1 MSQPTERNRLDEEAS
16 PYLRQHADNPVHWQ
30 PWGDEAFERACEHDV
45 PVFVSI
51 GYSSCHWC
59 HVMAEESFEDEAIAE
74 VLNESFV
81 PIKVDRE
88 ERPDVDSTFM
98 TVSQLVTGGGGWP
111 LSAWCTPEGEPFYV
125 GTYFP
130 PEPRRNQPG
139 FRDLCERI
147 ADSWADPEQREEMR
161 RRAEQWTTSARD
173 ELESVP
179 EPDAAGDAE
188 PPGVDLV
195 DEAAA
200 AAIRGYDDEYGGFGS
215 GGAKFPMPGRIDLL
229 LRAYA
234 RTGRD
239 AALTAST
246 GTLDGMARGGMY
258 DQIGGGFHRY
268 ATDRRW
274 TVPHFEKMLYD
285 NAELPLVY
293 LDGYRLTGDPAYAR
307 IASET
312 LGFLDRELRHEDGGF
327 FSTLDARSAPPAS
340 RRGDASDDG
349 SEHADVEGAFY
360 VWTPEEVDAALD
372 EPAASLAKDRYG
384 IRSGGNFERGTTVPT
399 IAASVQELAE
409 EHDLPTEEVRGHLT
423 AARVALFE
431 ARESRPR
438 PARDEKVLASWNGRA
453 ISAFA
458 NAGGVLGEPYA
469 EIAREALDFCRD
481 RLYDAESGELARR
494 WIDGDVR
501 GPGYLDDHAF
511 LARGALDVYAAT
523 GDPEPLGFALD
534 LAETI
539 VAEFYDDDDAT
550 IYFTRD
556 PDAGDNRS
564 GADGDGE
571 AQRASSS
578 EGHSPSGNRASPGD
592 SRTQSDDDALFA
604 RPQEFTDRSTPSSLG
619 VAAET
624 LALLD
629 GFRTDREFAGIAEA
643 VVTTHADRI
652 RASPLEH
659 VSLVRA
665 AELVETGGIEATIAA
680 DAVPDAWRE
689 TLGERYLPGALVAPR
704 PPTEAGLDAWLDRL
718 GVDEA
723 PPIWAGR
730 DAVDGEATVYVCEG
744 RTCSPPETDLDAA
757 LAWLAERQ

>member
-1 MSQPTERNRLDEEAS
+1 MTQPTERNRLDDEAS

-30 PWGDEAFERACEHDV
+30 PWGDEAFERAREHDV

-59 HVMAEESFEDEAIAE
+59 HVMAEESFADEGVAE
-74 VLNESFV
+74 VLNDEFV

-111 LSAWCTPEGEPFYV
+111 LSAWCTPDGKPFYV

-147 ADSWADPEQREEMR
+147 ADSWADPEQREEMK

-179 EPDAAGDAE
+179 DADAAGDAE
-188 PPGVDLV
+188 APGADLL

-200 AAIRGYDDEYGGFGS
+200 AAVRGYDDEYGGFGS

-229 LRAYA
+229 MRAYA
-234 RTGRD
+234 QSGRD
-239 AALTAST
+239 AALTAAT

-293 LDGYRLTGDPAYAR
+293 LDGYRLTGDPSYAR
-307 IASET
+307 VASDT
-312 LGFLDRELRHEDGGF
+312 LGFLDRELRHEAGGF
-327 FSTLDARSAPPAS
+327 FSTLDARSAPPES
-340 RRGDASDDG
+340 RRGDAGDNG
-349 SEHADVEGAFY
+349 SGHADVEGAFY
-360 VWTPEEVDAALD
+360 VWTPGEVDAAID
-372 EPAASLAKDRYG
+372 EPAASLAKERYG
-384 IRSGGNFERGTTVPT
+384 IESGGNFERGTTVPT
-399 IAASVQELAE
+399 VAASVAELADE
-409 EHDLPTEEVRGHLT
+409 GDLAVEEVREQLIE
-423 AARVALFE
+423 ARTALFE

-438 PARDEKVLASWNGRA
+438 PARDEKVLAAWNGRA

-458 NAGGVLGEPYA
+458 SAAGVLGEEYA
-469 EIAREALDFCRD
+469 EIAREALDFCRE
-481 RLYDAESGELARR
+481 RLYDAEAGELARR
-494 WIDGDVR
+494 WLDGDVR

-511 LARGALDVYAAT
+511 MARGALDLYAAT
-523 GDPEPLGFALD
+523 GDPEPLGFALE

-539 VAEFYDDDDAT
+539 VSEFHDADDGT

-556 PDAGDNRS
+556 PEASEDDGTAGD
-564 GADGDGE
+564 G
-571 AQRASSS
+571 
-578 EGHSPSGNRASPGD
+578 
-592 SRTQSDDDALFA
+592 ALFA

-629 GFRTDREFAGIAEA
+629 GFRTDREFAAVAEG

-665 AELVETGGIEATIAA
+665 AERVETGGVEATIAA

-704 PPTEAGLDAWLDRL
+704 PPTEAGLDEWLDGL
-718 GVDEA
+718 DMDEA

-730 DAVDGEATVYVCEG
+730 DAVDGEPTAYVCEG

-757 LAWLAERQ
+757 LAWLAERRSV

>member
-1 MSQPTERNRLDEEAS
+1 MTQPTERNRLDGEAS
-16 PYLRQHADNPVHWQ
+16 PYLQQHADNPVHWQ
-30 PWGDEAFERACEHDV
+30 PWGDEAFERAREHDV

-59 HVMAEESFEDEAIAE
+59 HVMAEESFEDEGIAE
-74 VLNESFV
+74 VLNEGFV
-81 PIKVDRE
+81 PVKVDRE

-111 LSAWCTPEGEPFYV
+111 LSAWCTPEVKPFYV

-147 ADSWADPEQREEMR
+147 ADSWADPEQREEMK

-179 EPDAAGDAE
+179 EADPADAADASGPE
-188 PPGVDLV
+188 PPGADLL

-229 LRAYA
+229 LRAAA
-234 RTGRD
+234 RSDGD
-239 AALTAST
+239 ATLTAAT

-293 LDGYRLTGDPAYAR
+293 LDGYRLTGDPTYAR

-312 LGFLDRELRHEDGGF
+312 LGFLDRELRHADGGF
-327 FSTLDARSAPPAS
+327 FSTLDARSRPPES
-340 RRGDASDDG
+340 RRGKAGDDDG
-349 SEHADVEGAFY
+349 SEDADVEGAFY
-360 VWTPEEVDAALD
+360 VWTPAEVDAVLD
-372 EPAASLAKDRYG
+372 EPAASLAKARYG
-384 IRSGGNFERGTTVPT
+384 IESGGNFERGTTVPT
-399 IAASVQELAE
+399 VAASVAELAD
-409 EHDLPTEEVRGHLT
+409 EHDRPADEVRETLT
-423 AARVALFE
+423 EARVALFE

-438 PARDEKVLASWNGRA
+438 PARDEKALAAWNGRA

-458 NAGGVLGEPYA
+458 NAGGVLGEPHA
-469 EIAREALDFCRD
+469 EIASEALAFCRD
-481 RLYDAESGELARR
+481 RLYDDESDALARR
-494 WIDGDVR
+494 WLDGDVR
-501 GPGYLDDHAF
+501 GPGYLDDYAF

-523 GDPEPLGFALD
+523 GDPGPLGFALD

-539 VAEFYDDDDAT
+539 VAEFYDDDDGT

-556 PDAGDNRS
+556 PDGERT
-564 GADGDGE
+564 DGS
-571 AQRASSS
+571 R
-578 EGHSPSGNRASPGD
+578 GH
-592 SRTQSDDDALFA
+592 DALFA

-629 GFRTDREFAGIAEA
+629 GFRTDREFAAVAER

-665 AELVETGGIEATIAA
+665 AERVETGGIEATVAA

-704 PPTEAGLDAWLDRL
+704 PPTEDGLDAWLDRL
-718 GVDEA
+718 GIDEA

-730 DAVDGEATVYVCEG
+730 DAVDGEATAYVCEG

-757 LAWLAERQ
+757 LAWLAERR

>member
-1 MSQPTERNRLDEEAS
+1 MTQPTERNRLDEEAS
-16 PYLRQHADNPVHWQ
+16 PYLQQHADNPVNWQ
-30 PWGDEAFERACEHDV
+30 PWGDEAFERAREHDV

-59 HVMAEESFEDEAIAE
+59 HVMAEESFEDEGIAE
-74 VLNESFV
+74 VLNEEFV
-81 PIKVDRE
+81 PVKVDRE

-111 LSAWCTPEGEPFYV
+111 LSAWCTPEGKPFYV

-147 ADSWADPEQREEMR
+147 ADSWADPEQREEME
-161 RRAEQWTTSARD
+161 RRAEQWATSARD

-179 EPDAAGDAE
+179 EADPAGDASDAE
-188 PPGVDLV
+188 PPGADLL

-229 LRAYA
+229 MRAYA

-239 AALTAST
+239 AALTAAT

-307 IASET
+307 VASET
-312 LGFLDRELRHEDGGF
+312 LGFLDRELRHDEGGF
-327 FSTLDARSAPPAS
+327 FSTLDARSAPPES
-340 RRGDASDDG
+340 RRGDGSDDG
-349 SEHADVEGAFY
+349 GEPADVEGAFY
-360 VWTPEEVDAALD
+360 VWTPAEVDAILD

-384 IRSGGNFERGTTVPT
+384 IESGGNFERGTTVPT
-399 IAASVQELAE
+399 IAASVEELAD
-409 EHDLPTEEVRGHLT
+409 EHDLAVDEVRERLT
-423 AARVALFE
+423 EARTALFE

-458 NAGGVLGEPYA
+458 NAGDVLGESYA
-469 EIAREALDFCRD
+469 EIAREALEFCRD
-481 RLYDAESGELARR
+481 RLYDEASGELARR
-494 WIDGDVR
+494 WLDGDVR

-523 GDPEPLGFALD
+523 GDPEPLGFALE

-539 VAEFYDDDDAT
+539 VSDFYDADDGT
-550 IYFTRD
+550 IYFTRE
-556 PDAGDNRS
+556 PGKS
-564 GADGDGE
+564 AD
-571 AQRASSS
+571 
-578 EGHSPSGNRASPGD
+578 EG
-592 SRTQSDDDALFA
+592 DDALFA

-629 GFRTDREFAGIAEA
+629 GFRTDREFAAVAEA

-665 AELVETGGIEATIAA
+665 AERVETGGIEATIAA

-704 PPTEAGLDAWLDRL
+704 PPTEDGLDAWLGRL
-718 GVDEA
+718 DMDEA

-730 DAVDGEATVYVCEG
+730 DAVDGEPTAYVCEG

-757 LAWLAERQ
+757 LAWLAERR

>member
-1 MSQPTERNRLDEEAS
+1 MTLPTTRNRLDSEAS
-16 PYLRQHADNPVHWQ
+16 PYLQQHADNPVHWQ
-30 PWGDEAFERACEHDV
+30 PWGDDAFERAREHDV

-59 HVMAEESFEDEAIAE
+59 HVMAEESFEDESIAE

-81 PIKVDRE
+81 PVKVDRE

-111 LSAWCTPEGEPFYV
+111 LSAWCTPEGKPFYV

-147 ADSWADPEQREEMR
+147 ADSWADPEQREEMK

-179 EPDAAGDAE
+179 ESAGE
-188 PPGVDLV
+188 PPGSELL

-229 LRAYA
+229 MRSSA
-234 RTGRD
+234 RSGRES
-239 AALTAST
+239 ALTAAS
-246 GTLDGMARGGMY
+246 GTLDGMATGGMY

-268 ATDRRW
+268 AVDRRW

-285 NAELPLVY
+285 NAELPMAY
-293 LDGYRLTGDPAYAR
+293 LDGYRLTGKPSYAR
-307 IASET
+307 IAGES

-327 FSTLDARSAPPAS
+327 FSTLDARSRPPAS
-340 RRGDASDDG
+340 RGGGAETDEDG
-349 SEHADVEGAFY
+349 EDVEGAFY
-360 VWTPEEVDAALD
+360 VWTPGEIDEVLD
-372 EPAASLAKDRYG
+372 EPAASIAKARYG
-384 IRSGGNFERGTTVPT
+384 IEPGGNFERGTTVPT
-399 IAASVQELAE
+399 VAASVAE
-409 EHDLPTEEVRGHLT
+409 IADDLDRSAEAVREVLT
-423 AARVALFE
+423 DARVELFE

-458 NAGGVLGEPYA
+458 AAGRTLGTPYA
-469 EIAREALDFCRD
+469 SIASEALAFCRD
-481 RLYDAESGELARR
+481 RLYDEASGDLARR
-494 WIDGDVR
+494 WLDGDVR
-501 GPGYLDDHAF
+501 GPGYLDDYAF

-523 GDPEPLGFALD
+523 GDSEPLGFALD
-534 LAETI
+534 LADALVED
-539 VAEFYDDDDAT
+539 FYDADDGT

-556 PDAGDNRS
+556 PDADS
-564 GADGDGE
+564 TEDG
-571 AQRASSS
+571 SS
-578 EGHSPSGNRASPGD
+578 GD
-592 SRTQSDDDALFA
+592 SDLFA
-604 RPQEFTDRSTPSSLG
+604 RPQEFTDKSTPSSLG

-629 GFRTDREFAGIAEA
+629 GFRTDREFHGIAET

-665 AELVETGGIEATIAA
+665 AERVESGGVEVTIAA
-680 DAVPDAWRE
+680 DEVPDEWTE

-704 PPTEAGLDAWLDRL
+704 PATDDGLEAWLDEL
-718 GVDEA
+718 GLDEA
-723 PPIWAGR
+723 PPIWAER
-730 DAVDGEATVYVCEG
+730 DAVDGEPTAYVCEG
-744 RTCSPPETDLDAA
+744 FTCSPPRTDLDEA
-757 LAWLAERQ
+757 LSWLADRE

>member
-1 MSQPTERNRLDEEAS
+1 MTQPTERNRLDDEAS

-30 PWGDEAFERACEHDV
+30 PWGDEAFERAREHDV

-59 HVMAEESFEDEAIAE
+59 HVMAEESFEDEGVAD

-111 LSAWCTPEGEPFYV
+111 LSAWCTPEGKPFYV

-147 ADSWADPEQREEMR
+147 ADSWADPEQREEME

-179 EPDAAGDAE
+179 DAGAAGDTEA
-188 PPGVDLV
+188 PGADLL

-200 AAIRGYDDEYGGFGS
+200 AAVRGYDDEYGGFGS

-229 LRAYA
+229 MRASS
-234 RTGRD
+234 RSGRD
-239 AALTAST
+239 AALAAAT

-307 IASET
+307 VASET
-312 LGFLDRELRHEDGGF
+312 LGFLDRELRHEAGGF
-327 FSTLDARSAPPAS
+327 FSTLDARSAPPES
-340 RRGDASDDG
+340 RRGDASGNG
-349 SEHADVEGAFY
+349 SGHADVEGAFY
-360 VWTPEEVDAALD
+360 VWTPGEVDAVLD
-372 EPAASLAKDRYG
+372 EPAASLAKERYG
-384 IRSGGNFERGTTVPT
+384 IESGGNFERGTTVPT
-399 IAASVQELAE
+399 IAASVAALAE
-409 EHDLPTEEVRGHLT
+409 DRDLSVEEVRERLT
-423 AARVALFE
+423 EARVALFE

-438 PARDEKVLASWNGRA
+438 PARDEKVLAAWNGRA
-453 ISAFA
+453 VSAFA
-458 NAGGVLGEPYA
+458 SAAGVLGEEYA
-469 EIAREALDFCRD
+469 AIAREALDFCRD
-481 RLYDAESGELARR
+481 RLYDAETGALARR
-494 WIDGDVR
+494 WLDGDVR

-523 GDPEPLGFALD
+523 GDPEPLGFALE

-539 VAEFYDDDDAT
+539 VAEFHDADDGT

-556 PDAGDNRS
+556 PEAGEGD
-564 GADGDGE
+564 GTAGDGDGPP
-571 AQRASSS
+571 A
-578 EGHSPSGNRASPGD
+578 GD
-592 SRTQSDDDALFA
+592 GALFA

-629 GFRTDREFAGIAEA
+629 GFRTDREFAAVAEA

-665 AELVETGGIEATIAA
+665 AERVETGGVEATVAA

-704 PPTEAGLDAWLDRL
+704 PPTEAGLDEWLDRL
-718 GVDEA
+718 DMDEA

-730 DAVDGEATVYVCEG
+730 DAVDGEPTAYVCEG
-744 RTCSPPETDLDAA
+744 RTCSPPEADLDAA
-757 LAWLAERQ
+757 LAWLAERR

>member
-1 MSQPTERNRLDEEAS
+1 MTQPTERNRLDGEAS
-16 PYLRQHADNPVHWQ
+16 PYLQQHADNPVHWQ
-30 PWGDEAFERACEHDV
+30 PWGDEAFERAREHDV

-59 HVMAEESFEDEAIAE
+59 HVMAEESFEDEGVAE
-74 VLNESFV
+74 VLNDSFV

-111 LSAWCTPEGEPFYV
+111 LSAWCTPEGKPFYV

-147 ADSWADPEQREEMR
+147 ADSWADPEQREEMT

-179 EPDAAGDAE
+179 DADAADDAE
-188 PPGVDLV
+188 APGVDLL

-234 RTGRD
+234 RSSRD
-239 AALTAST
+239 AALTAAT

-293 LDGYRLTGDPAYAR
+293 LDGYRVTGDPTYAR
-307 IASET
+307 VASET
-312 LGFLDRELRHEDGGF
+312 LGFLDRELRHDDGGF
-327 FSTLDARSAPPAS
+327 FSTLDARSAPPES
-340 RRGDASDDG
+340 RRGDASG
-349 SEHADVEGAFY
+349 NGRGHADVEGAFY
-360 VWTPEEVDAALD
+360 VWTPAEVDAALD
-372 EPAASLAKDRYG
+372 EPAASLAKARYG
-384 IRSGGNFERGTTVPT
+384 IESGGNFERGTTVPT
-399 IAASVQELAE
+399 IAASVAELAD
-409 EHDLPTEEVRGHLT
+409 EHNLSTEEVREHLT
-423 AARVALFE
+423 DARVALFE

-438 PARDEKVLASWNGRA
+438 PARDEKVLAAWNGRA

-458 NAGGVLGEPYA
+458 SAAGVLGEGYA
-469 EIAREALDFCRD
+469 EIALEALDFCRD
-481 RLYDAESGELARR
+481 RLYDEESGGLVRR
-494 WIDGDVR
+494 WLDGDVR

-523 GDPEPLGFALD
+523 GDPEPLEFALE
-534 LAETI
+534 LAETV
-539 VAEFYDDDDAT
+539 VAEFHDADDGT
-550 IYFTRD
+550 VYFTRD
-556 PDAGDNRS
+556 PEES
-564 GADGDGE
+564 ADRGDG
-571 AQRASSS
+571 
-578 EGHSPSGNRASPGD
+578 
-592 SRTQSDDDALFA
+592 ALFA

-629 GFRTDREFAGIAEA
+629 GFRTDREFAAVAEA

-665 AELVETGGIEATIAA
+665 AERVDTGGIEATIAA
-680 DAVPDAWRE
+680 DAVPDAWRA

-704 PPTEAGLDAWLDRL
+704 PPTETGLDEWLDRL
-718 GVDEA
+718 DMDEA

-730 DAVDGEATVYVCEG
+730 ESVDGEPTAYVCEG

-757 LAWLAERQ
+757 LAWLAERR

>member
-1 MSQPTERNRLDEEAS
+1 MTQPTSRNRLDEEAS
-16 PYLRQHADNPVHWQ
+16 PYLQQHADNPVNWQ
-30 PWGDEAFERACEHDV
+30 PWGDDAFERAREHDV

-74 VLNESFV
+74 ALNEEFV
-81 PIKVDRE
+81 PVKVDRE

-111 LSAWCTPEGEPFYV
+111 LSAWCTPEGKPFYV

-147 ADSWADPEQREEMR
+147 ADSWADPEQREEMK

-179 EPDAAGDAE
+179 DAGTGPDADD
-188 PPGVDLV
+188 PPGTDLL

-229 LRAYA
+229 MRAYA
-234 RTGRD
+234 RSGRD
-239 AALTAST
+239 AALTAAT

-268 ATDRRW
+268 ATDRQW

-293 LDGYRLTGDPAYAR
+293 LNGYRLTGDPAYAR
-307 IASET
+307 VASET
-312 LGFLDRELRHEDGGF
+312 LGFLDRELRHEGGGF
-327 FSTLDARSAPPAS
+327 FSTLDARSAPPEG
-340 RRGDASDDG
+340 RRGSTDDNG
-349 SEHADVEGAFY
+349 SGHADVEGAFY
-360 VWTPEEVDAALD
+360 VWTPAEVDAVLD
-372 EPAASLAKDRYG
+372 EPAASLAKARYG
-384 IRSGGNFERGTTVPT
+384 IESGGNFERGTTVPT
-399 IAASVQELAE
+399 VAASVAELAE
-409 EHDLPTEEVRGHLT
+409 EHDLAVDEVRERLT
-423 AARVALFE
+423 EARVALFE

-438 PARDEKVLASWNGRA
+438 PARDEKVLAAWNGRA

-458 NAGGVLGEPYA
+458 SAAGALGEGYA
-469 EIAREALDFCRD
+469 AIAREALDFCRD
-481 RLYDAESGELARR
+481 RLYDADTGDLARR
-494 WIDGDVR
+494 WLDGDVR

-523 GDPEPLGFALD
+523 GDPEPLGFALE

-539 VAEFYDDDDAT
+539 VDEFHDADDGT

-556 PDAGDNRS
+556 PDESADR
-564 GADGDGE
+564 GA
-571 AQRASSS
+571 
-578 EGHSPSGNRASPGD
+578 
-592 SRTQSDDDALFA
+592 DALFA

-629 GFRTDREFAGIAEA
+629 GFRTDREFAAAAEA

-665 AELVETGGIEATIAA
+665 AERVETGGIEATIAA
-680 DAVPDAWRE
+680 DAVPTAWRE

-704 PPTEAGLDAWLDRL
+704 PPTESGLDEWLDRL

-730 DAVDGEATVYVCEG
+730 DAVDGEPTAYVCEG

-757 LAWLAERQ
+757 LAWLAERRSR

>member
-16 PYLRQHADNPVHWQ
+16 PYLQQHADNPVHWQ
-30 PWGDEAFERACEHDV
+30 PWGDEAFERAREHDV

-74 VLNESFV
+74 VLNDSFV
-81 PIKVDRE
+81 PVKVDRE

-111 LSAWCTPEGEPFYV
+111 LSAWCTPDGKPFYV

-130 PEPRRNQPG
+130 PEARRNQPG

-147 ADSWADPEQREEMR
+147 ADSWSDPEQREEMK

-179 EPDAAGDAE
+179 AASDASDAE
-188 PPGVDLV
+188 APGDELL

-200 AAIRGYDDEYGGFGS
+200 AAVRGYDDEYGGFGS

-229 LRAYA
+229 LRAFA
-234 RTGRD
+234 RSGRD
-239 AALTAST
+239 AALTAAT

-268 ATDRRW
+268 AVDRSW

-307 IASET
+307 VATET

-327 FSTLDARSAPPAS
+327 FSTLDARSQPPES
-340 RRGDASDDG
+340 RRGDAAENG
-349 SEHADVEGAFY
+349 NGHADVEGAFY
-360 VWTPEEVDAALD
+360 VWTPAEVDAVLD
-372 EPAASLAKDRYG
+372 EPLASLAKARYG
-384 IRSGGNFERGTTVPT
+384 IESGGNFERGTTVPT
-399 IAASVQELAE
+399 ISASVEALAD
-409 EHDLPTEEVRGHLT
+409 EHGLSTEDVREHLT

-438 PARDEKVLASWNGRA
+438 PARDEKVLAAWNGRA

-458 NAGGVLGEPYA
+458 NAGGVLGEAYA
-469 EIAREALDFCRD
+469 DIASEALEFCRD
-481 RLYDAESGELARR
+481 RLYDEASGDLARR
-494 WIDGDVR
+494 WLDGDVR
-501 GPGYLDDHAF
+501 GPGYLDDYAF

-523 GDPEPLGFALD
+523 GEPEPLGFALD
-534 LAETI
+534 LAESI
-539 VAEFYDDDDAT
+539 VDEFYDADDGT
-550 IYFTRD
+550 VYFTRD
-556 PDAGDNRS
+556 PDADGGDDGTS
-564 GADGDGE
+564 AGDG
-571 AQRASSS
+571 
-578 EGHSPSGNRASPGD
+578 
-592 SRTQSDDDALFA
+592 ALFA

-629 GFRTDREFAGIAEA
+629 GFRTDREFAAIAER

-665 AELVETGGIEATIAA
+665 ADRVASGGIEATIAA

-704 PPTEAGLDAWLDRL
+704 PPDESGLDAWLDRL
-718 GVDEA
+718 DMDEA

-730 DAVDGEATVYVCEG
+730 DAVDGEATAYVCEG

-757 LAWLAERQ
+757 LAWLAARE

>member
-1 MSQPTERNRLDEEAS
+1 MTQPTERNRLDEEAS
-16 PYLRQHADNPVHWQ
+16 PYLQQHADNPVHWQ
-30 PWGDEAFERACEHDV
+30 PWGDEAFERAREHDV

-59 HVMAEESFEDEAIAE
+59 HVMAEESFEDEGVAD

-81 PIKVDRE
+81 PVKVDRE

-111 LSAWCTPEGEPFYV
+111 LSAWCTPEGKPFYV

-147 ADSWADPEQREEMR
+147 ADSWADPEQREEME

-179 EPDAAGDAE
+179 EPEAAGDAE
-188 PPGVDLV
+188 PPGADLL

-200 AAIRGYDDEYGGFGS
+200 AAIRGYDDEFGGFGT

-229 LRAYA
+229 MRAYA
-234 RTGRD
+234 RSGRD
-239 AALTAST
+239 AALTAAT

-268 ATDRRW
+268 AVGRSW

-285 NAELPLVY
+285 NAELPLAY
-293 LDGYRLTGDPAYAR
+293 LDGYRLTGDPSYAR
-307 IASET
+307 IATET
-312 LGFLDRELRHEDGGF
+312 LGFLDRELRHEGGGF
-327 FSTLDARSAPPAS
+327 FSTLDARSAPPEC
-340 RRGDASDDG
+340 RRGETG
-349 SEHADVEGAFY
+349 GNGGGPADVEGAFY
-360 VWTPEEVDAALD
+360 VWTPAEVDAVID

-399 IAASVQELAE
+399 VAASVDELAE
-409 EHDLPTEEVRGHLT
+409 QHGLSPDEVRETLT
-423 AARVALFE
+423 EARVALLE

-458 NAGGVLGEPYA
+458 SAGGALGEPYA
-469 EIAREALDFCRD
+469 DIAREALDFCRD
-481 RLYDAESGELARR
+481 RLYDEASGDLARR
-494 WIDGDVR
+494 WLDGDVR
-501 GPGYLDDHAF
+501 GPGYLDDYAF

-534 LAETI
+534 LAESI
-539 VAEFYDDDDAT
+539 VAAFYDADDGT
-550 IYFTRD
+550 VYFTRD
-556 PDAGDNRS
+556 PEAAEENSDAPTDDS
-564 GADGDGE
+564 E
-571 AQRASSS
+571 AQRASGS
-578 EGHSPSGNRASPGD
+578 RAKPD
-592 SRTQSDDDALFA
+592 EDTLFA

-624 LALLD
+624 LAMLD
-629 GFRTDREFAGIAEA
+629 GFRTDREFADVAET

-665 AELVETGGIEATIAA
+665 AERVETGGIEATIAA
-680 DAVPDAWRE
+680 DAVPDEWRE

-704 PPTEAGLDAWLDRL
+704 PADEAGLDDWLDRL
-718 GVDEA
+718 DMAEA

-730 DAVDGEATVYVCEG
+730 DAVDGEPTAYVCEG
-744 RTCSPPETDLDAA
+744 RTCLPPETDLDAA
-757 LAWLAERQ
+757 LAWLAERE

>member
-1 MSQPTERNRLDEEAS
+1 MTQPTERNRLDEEAS
-16 PYLRQHADNPVHWQ
+16 PYLQQHADNPVNWQ
-30 PWGDEAFERACEHDV
+30 PWGDEAFERAREHDV

-59 HVMAEESFEDEAIAE
+59 HVMAEESFEDEGIAE
-74 VLNESFV
+74 VLNEEFV
-81 PIKVDRE
+81 PVKVDRE

-111 LSAWCTPEGEPFYV
+111 LSAWCTPEGKPFYV

-147 ADSWADPEQREEMR
+147 ADSWADPEQREEME
-161 RRAEQWTTSARD
+161 RRAEQWATSARD

-179 EPDAAGDAE
+179 EADPAGDASDAE
-188 PPGVDLV
+188 PPGADLL

-229 LRAYA
+229 MRAYA

-239 AALTAST
+239 AALTAAT

-307 IASET
+307 VASET
-312 LGFLDRELRHEDGGF
+312 LGFLDRELRHDEGGF
-327 FSTLDARSAPPAS
+327 FSTLDARSAPPES
-340 RRGDASDDG
+340 RRGDGSDDG
-349 SEHADVEGAFY
+349 GEPADVEGAFY
-360 VWTPEEVDAALD
+360 VWTPAEVDAVLD
-372 EPAASLAKDRYG
+372 DPAASLAKDRYG
-384 IRSGGNFERGTTVPT
+384 IESGGNFERGTTVPT
-399 IAASVQELAE
+399 IAASVEELAD
-409 EHDLPTEEVRGHLT
+409 EHDLAVDEVRERLT
-423 AARVALFE
+423 EARTALFE

-458 NAGGVLGEPYA
+458 NAGDVLGESYA
-469 EIAREALDFCRD
+469 EIAREALEFCRD
-481 RLYDAESGELARR
+481 RLYDEASGELARR
-494 WIDGDVR
+494 WLDGDVR

-523 GDPEPLGFALD
+523 GDPEPLGFALE

-539 VAEFYDDDDAT
+539 VSDFYDADDGT
-550 IYFTRD
+550 IYFTRE
-556 PDAGDNRS
+556 PGKS
-564 GADGDGE
+564 AD
-571 AQRASSS
+571 
-578 EGHSPSGNRASPGD
+578 EG
-592 SRTQSDDDALFA
+592 DDALFA

-629 GFRTDREFAGIAEA
+629 GFRTDREFAAVAEA

-665 AELVETGGIEATIAA
+665 AERVETGGIEATIAA

-704 PPTEAGLDAWLDRL
+704 PPTEGGLDAWLGRL
-718 GVDEA
+718 DMDEA

-730 DAVDGEATVYVCEG
+730 DAVDGEPTAYVCEG

-757 LAWLAERQ
+757 LAWLAERR

>member
-1 MSQPTERNRLDEEAS
+1 MSQPTERNRLADEAS
-16 PYLRQHADNPVHWQ
+16 PYLQQHADNPVHWQ
-30 PWGDEAFERACEHDV
+30 PWGDEAFERAREHDV

-59 HVMAEESFEDEAIAE
+59 HVMAEESFENEGVAE

-81 PIKVDRE
+81 PVKVDRE

-111 LSAWCTPEGEPFYV
+111 LSAWCTPEGKPFYV

-147 ADSWADPEQREEMR
+147 ADSWADPEQREEMK

-179 EPDAAGDAE
+179 DTDAARDASDAD
-188 PPGVDLV
+188 PPGADLL
-195 DEAAA
+195 DGAAA

-229 LRAYA
+229 LRAYD
-234 RTGRD
+234 RSGRD
-239 AALTAST
+239 AALTAAT

-268 ATDRRW
+268 AVDRSW

-293 LDGYRLTGDPAYAR
+293 LDGYRVTGDPAYAR
-307 IASET
+307 VASET
-312 LGFLDRELRHEDGGF
+312 LGFLDRELRHEAGGF
-327 FSTLDARSAPPAS
+327 FSTLDARSAPSES
-340 RRGDASDDG
+340 RRGEASDNG
-349 SEHADVEGAFY
+349 SGHAADVEGAFY
-360 VWTPEEVDAALD
+360 VWTPAEVDAVLD
-372 EPAASLAKDRYG
+372 EPAASLAKERYG
-384 IRSGGNFERGTTVPT
+384 IESGGNFERGMTVPT
-399 IAASVQELAE
+399 VAASIEGLAE
-409 EHDLPTEEVRGHLT
+409 GRDLSTEEVREVLT
-423 AARVALFE
+423 DARVALFE

-438 PARDEKVLASWNGRA
+438 PARDEKVLAAWNGRA

-469 EIAREALDFCRD
+469 EIASEALDFCRD
-481 RLYDAESGELARR
+481 RLYDAESGDLARR
-494 WIDGDVR
+494 WLDGDVR

-511 LARGALDVYAAT
+511 LARSALDVYAAT
-523 GDPEPLGFALD
+523 GDPEQLGFALE

-539 VAEFYDDDDAT
+539 VADFYDADDGT

-556 PDAGDNRS
+556 PEAKGAGGTDGNAS
-564 GADGDGE
+564 GDG
-571 AQRASSS
+571 
-578 EGHSPSGNRASPGD
+578 
-592 SRTQSDDDALFA
+592 ALFA

-629 GFRTDREFAGIAEA
+629 GFRTDREFADIAEA

-665 AELVETGGIEATIAA
+665 AERVETGGIEATIAA
-680 DAVPDAWRE
+680 DAVPTAWRE
-689 TLGERYLPGALVAPR
+689 TLGERYLPGAFVAPR

-718 GVDEA
+718 GMDEA

-730 DAVDGEATVYVCEG
+730 DAVDGEPTAYVCEN

-757 LAWLAERQ
+757 LAWLAERRSA

>member
-1 MSQPTERNRLDEEAS
+1 MSQPTERNRLDGEAS
-16 PYLRQHADNPVHWQ
+16 PYLRQHADNPVNWQ
-30 PWGDEAFERACEHDV
+30 PWGDAAFERAREHDA

-59 HVMAEESFEDEAIAE
+59 HVMAEESFEDESVAE
-74 VLNESFV
+74 VVNESFV

-98 TVSQLVTGGGGWP
+98 TVCQLVTGGGGWP
-111 LSAWCTPEGEPFYV
+111 LSAWCTPEGKPFYV

-130 PEPRRNQPG
+130 PEPRQNHPG
-139 FRDLCERI
+139 FRGLCERI
-147 ADSWADPEQREEMR
+147 ADSWSDPEQREEME
-161 RRAEQWTTSARD
+161 RRADQWAESARD

-179 EPDAAGDAE
+179 TPNPEDLDGEGTDSPSGD
-188 PPGVDLV
+188 DLL
-195 DEAAA
+195 DTAAA
-200 AAIRGYDDEYGGFGS
+200 AALRGYDEEYGGFGS

-229 LRAYA
+229 MRAYA
-234 RTGRD
+234 GRGRD
-239 AALTAST
+239 ALLSAAT

-307 IASET
+307 VASET
-312 LGFLDRELRHEDGGF
+312 LGFLDRELRHDEGGF
-327 FSTLDARSAPPAS
+327 FSTLDARSAPPES
-340 RRGDASDDG
+340 RRGDGSDDG
-349 SEHADVEGAFY
+349 GEPADVEGAFY
-360 VWTPEEVDAALD
+360 VWTPAEVDAILD
-372 EPAASLAKDRYG
+372 DPAASLAKDRYG
-384 IRSGGNFERGTTVPT
+384 IESGGNFERGTTVPT
-399 IAASVQELAE
+399 IAASVEELAD
-409 EHDLPTEEVRGHLT
+409 EHDLAVDEVRERLT
-423 AARVALFE
+423 EARTALFE

-458 NAGGVLGEPYA
+458 NAGDVLGEPYA
-469 EIAREALDFCRD
+469 EIAREALEFCRD
-481 RLYDAESGELARR
+481 RLYDEASGELARR
-494 WIDGDVR
+494 WLDGDVR

-523 GDPEPLGFALD
+523 GDPEPLGFALE

-539 VAEFYDDDDAT
+539 VSDFYDADDGT
-550 IYFTRD
+550 IYFTRE
-556 PDAGDNRS
+556 PGKS
-564 GADGDGE
+564 AD
-571 AQRASSS
+571 
-578 EGHSPSGNRASPGD
+578 EG
-592 SRTQSDDDALFA
+592 DDALFA

-629 GFRTDREFAGIAEA
+629 GFRTDREFAAVAEA

-665 AELVETGGIEATIAA
+665 AERVETGGIEATIAA

-704 PPTEAGLDAWLDRL
+704 PPTEDGLDAWLGRL
-718 GVDEA
+718 DMDEA

-730 DAVDGEATVYVCEG
+730 DAVDGEPTAYVCEG

-757 LAWLAERQ
+757 LAWLAERR